1 MSAITFEQ
9 VKHLASLA
17 LIEMTDEELT
27 AMASELDVIVASVE
41 TMSQKATADIPATSH
56 PIPSRTSSAKTYPS
70 PPSPRKRRSP
80 APPTHRTASSACR
93 QSSTKTKRRTTK

>member
-41 TMSQKATADIPATSH
+41 TMSQKATADIPA
-56 PIPSRTSSAKTYPS
+56 IPLENVFREDVPVTTLTQEEALSGAPDAQDGKFRV
-70 PPSPRKRRSP
+70 P
-80 APPTHRTASSACR
+80 AILDED
-93 QSSTKTKRRTTK
+93 

>member
-27 AMASELDVIVASVE
+27 AMASELDIIVASVE
-41 TMSQKATADIPATSH
+41 TMSQKATAGIPATSH
-56 PIPSRTSSAKTYPS
+56 PIPLENVFREDVPVPTLTQEEALSGAPDAQDGKFRV
-70 PPSPRKRRSP
+70 P
-80 APPTHRTASSACR
+80 AILDED
-93 QSSTKTKRRTTK
+93 

>member
-27 AMASELDVIVASVE
+27 AMASELDIIVASVE

-56 PIPSRTSSAKTYPS
+56 PIPRENVFREDVPVPTLTQEEALSGAPDAQDGKFRV
-70 PPSPRKRRSP
+70 P
-80 APPTHRTASSACR
+80 AILDED
-93 QSSTKTKRRTTK
+93 

>member
-56 PIPSRTSSAKTYPS
+56 PIPLENVFREDVPVTTLT
-70 PPSPRKRRSP
+70 
-80 APPTHRTASSACR
+80 PTHRTASSACR

>member
-27 AMASELDVIVASVE
+27 AMASELDIIVASVE
-41 TMSQKATADIPATSH
+41 TMSQKATVDIPATSH
-56 PIPSRTSSAKTYPS
+56 PIPLENVFREDVPVPTLTQEEALSGAPDAQDGKFRV
-70 PPSPRKRRSP
+70 P
-80 APPTHRTASSACR
+80 AILDED
-93 QSSTKTKRRTTK
+93 

>member
-56 PIPSRTSSAKTYPS
+56 PIPLENVFREDVPVTTLTQEEALPGAPDAQDGKF
-70 PPSPRKRRSP
+70 RVP
-80 APPTHRTASSACR
+80 AILDED
-93 QSSTKTKRRTTK
+93 

>member
-41 TMSQKATADIPATSH
+41 TMSQKATADI
-56 PIPSRTSSAKTYPS
+56 K
-70 PPSPRKRRSP
+70 
-80 APPTHRTASSACR
+80 
-93 QSSTKTKRRTTK
+93 

>member
-27 AMASELDVIVASVE
+27 AMASELDIIVASVE

-56 PIPSRTSSAKTYPS
+56 PIPCHRPAKRNQITLP
-70 PPSPRKRRSP
+70 KKFIILHP
-80 APPTHRTASSACR
+80 ASV
-93 QSSTKTKRRTTK
+93 

>member
-56 PIPSRTSSAKTYPS
+56 PIPLENVFREDVPVTTLTGAPDAQDGKF
-70 PPSPRKRRSP
+70 RVP
-80 APPTHRTASSACR
+80 AILDED
-93 QSSTKTKRRTTK
+93 

>member
-56 PIPSRTSSAKTYPS
+56 PIPLENVFREDV
-70 PPSPRKRRSP
+70 PSPRKRRSP

>member
-56 PIPSRTSSAKTYPS
+56 PIPLENVFRE
-70 PPSPRKRRSP
+70 
-80 APPTHRTASSACR
+80 
-93 QSSTKTKRRTTK
+93 